1 MGHHYVP
8 RDYLRAFCSASAPGS
23 VWLYVKGRSAPTFAP
38 IKTAAQSKS
47 YYSAEEE
54 KRLAT
59 DIEGPANLVLRRLR
73 AGLSIT
79 TTEQEAVVRY
89 LGAMMKRVP
98 YRRRKALEQIPGVIQ
113 SVTDE
118 YKRQARELGKQPGV
132 EAAAQRFIDRVEDL
146 RIRYLAEPPPDL
158 VSQAL
163 APEVS
168 EGVLDLIR
176 KMSWRLIEAR
186 GPRFFMTTDNP
197 MFFFEGYGLGK
208 PQSEFV
214 FPLSPL
220 RAIHGSWQPVEIGK
234 QLVIVNE
241 DAVNEI
247 NHRIAT
253 TTERLAFYSEPVDWI
268 FPLLERTDQ
277 TALSRIGWD

>member
-8 RDYLRAFCSASAPGS
+8 RDYLRAFCSPSAPGS
-23 VWLYVKGRSAPTFAP
+23 VWLYAKGRATPALAPV
-38 IKTAAQSKS
+38 KTAAQSKN
-47 YYSAEEE
+47 YYSAGEE
-54 KRLAT
+54 RLLAD
-59 DIEGPANLVLRRLR
+59 DIEGPANVVLPRLR
-73 AGLSIT
+73 AGLAIT
-79 TTEQEAVVRY
+79 ATEREAVVRY

-98 YRRRKALEQIPGVIQ
+98 YRRRKSLEQIPEVIQ
-113 SVTDE
+113 NVTEE
-118 YKRQARELGKQPGV
+118 YKRQARELGKQPGA
-132 EAAAQRFIDRVEDL
+132 EAVAQRFIDKVEDL
-146 RIRYLAEPPPDL
+146 KIRYLAEPPPDL

-163 APEVS
+163 VSGVS
-168 EGVLDLIR
+168 ERVLDLIR
-176 KMSWRLIEAR
+176 KMSWRLLEAR

-197 MFFFEGYGLGK
+197 MFFFEGYGLGS

-220 RAIHGSWQPVEIGK
+220 RAIHGSWQTPSRGK
-234 QLVIVNE
+234 DLVIVNE

-253 TTERLAFYSEPVDWI
+253 TTERLAFYPEPVDWI

-277 TALSRIGWD
+277 TALSRISWE